1 MARKRIPLY
10 GKILIGMFLGLIWGL
25 SAEGLGIGDFTD
37 DWIKP
42 FGDIFIR
49 ALKLIAIPLVIV
61 SLIDGV
67 SNLSDVARLSRLGG
81 KTISFY
87 LATTVIAVTIGLL
100 TVNIIKPGMFL
111 SSERRDQFRTEYAS
125 DINLSVQ
132 RAEVK
137 EDGPL
142 QVLVDIVPENLF
154 SSFSDNINMLQVIF
168 FAILFGVAMIMS
180 PQDKVAPV
188 KSFFQGAN
196 SIILGI
202 VDIIMLYAPVG
213 VFALLASMR
222 IDLELVKT
230 LGVYSLNVVLA
241 LALMMLVVYPSILR
255 VFAKVKLLPFLKG
268 MLPAHILA
276 FSTSSSA
283 ATLPVTMKCVEKN
296 LGVSDEVSSFVLPLG
311 ATINMD
317 GTSIHQAVSA
327 VFIAQAFGI
336 ALNLEQQL
344 TILLTAVL
352 ASIGTAA
359 VPGAGII
366 MLIIVLQSVGL
377 DPAGLALI
385 LAVDRPLDMLRTVV
399 NITGDAAVAAVV
411 ANSEDKLDKE
421 TANDPTTNAGVG
433 TPQL

>member
-1 MARKRIPLY
+1 MF
-10 GKILIGMFLGLIWGL
+10 IGIVWGL
-25 SAEGLGIGDFTD
+25 SAASLGLLDFTQ

-49 ALKLIAIPLVIV
+49 SLKLIAIPLVIV

-67 SNLSDVARLSRLGG
+67 SNLSDVAKLSRLGG
-81 KTISFY
+81 KTIALY
-87 LATTVIAVTIGLL
+87 LGTTVLAVTIGLI
-100 TVNIIKPGMFL
+100 TVNLIKPGTFL
-111 SSERRDQFRTEYAS
+111 SEERRDFFREQYAS
-125 DINLSVQ
+125 TVDLSVSNVAGKSQ
-132 RAEVK
+132 
-137 EDGPL
+137 GPL
-142 QVLVDIVPENLF
+142 QILVDIVPENLF
-154 SSFSDNINMLQVIF
+154 SSLSNNTNMLQVIF
-168 FAILFGVAMIMS
+168 FAILFGVAMILS
-180 PQDKVAPV
+180 PREKVATV
-188 KSFFQGAN
+188 KSFFEGAN
-196 SIILGI
+196 RIILAI
-202 VDIIMLYAPVG
+202 VDIIMMYAPIG

-222 IDLELVKT
+222 IDFELIKT

-241 LALMMLVVYPSILR
+241 LGLMVLLVYGSLLKIFTR
-255 VFAKVKLLPFLKG
+255 VKFLTFLKG
-268 MLPAHILA
+268 ILPAQILA

-283 ATLPVTMKCVEKN
+283 ATLPVTMKCVENN
-296 LGVSDEVSSFVLPLG
+296 LGVSEEVSSFVLPLG

-317 GTSIHQAVSA
+317 GTSIHQGVSA

-336 ALNLEQQL
+336 ALSLEQQL

-399 NITGDAAVAAVV
+399 NITGDSAVASIV
-411 ANSEDKLDKE
+411 ANSEEKLNLAV
-421 TANDPTTNAGVG
+421 ANDPGTTIN
-433 TPQL
+433 

>member
-1 MARKRIPLY
+1 
-10 GKILIGMFLGLIWGL
+10 MFLGLVWGL
-25 SAEGLGIGDFTD
+25 SADSLGLLDFTQ

-49 ALKLIAIPLVIV
+49 SLKLIAIPLVIV

-67 SNLSDVARLSRLGG
+67 SNLSDVAKLSRLGG
-81 KTISFY
+81 KTIALY
-87 LATTVIAVTIGLL
+87 LSTTVIAVTIGLV
-100 TVNIIKPGMFL
+100 TVNLIKPGTFL
-111 SSERRDQFRTEYAS
+111 SQERRDFFKQEYAS
-125 DINLSVQ
+125 DVDLSVSSVDSDDQ
-132 RAEVK
+132 
-137 EDGPL
+137 GPL
-142 QVLVDIVPENLF
+142 QILVDIVPENLF
-154 SSFSDNINMLQVIF
+154 SSLSSNTNMLQVIF
-168 FAILFGVAMIMS
+168 FAILFGVAMIVI
-180 PQDKVAPV
+180 PKDKVATV
-188 KSFFQGAN
+188 KSFFEGVN
-196 SIILGI
+196 RIILAI
-202 VDIIMLYAPVG
+202 VDIIMMYAPIG
-213 VFALLASMR
+213 VFALLASMK
-222 IDLELVKT
+222 IDLELIKT
-230 LGVYSLNVVLA
+230 LGVFSLNVVLA
-241 LALMMLVVYPSILR
+241 LCVMGLLVYPTLLKI
-255 VFAKVKLLPFLKG
+255 FTKVKFFTFLKG
-268 MLPAHILA
+268 ILPAQILA

-317 GTSIHQAVSA
+317 GTSIHQGVSA

-336 ALNLEQQL
+336 ALSLEQQL

-399 NITGDAAVAAVV
+399 NITGDAAVATVV
-411 ANSEDKLDKE
+411 ANSEDKVNLAV
-421 TANDPTTNAGVG
+421 ANDPG
-433 TPQL
+433 TSIE